1 VTGVIDAPVPGVLTG
16 LRLAPELAEATAAL
30 VASGAP
36 FPFATR
42 PVLLPAAARDRM
54 AATCAAFIDGV
65 DALHRA
71 YRDDRPGLTALLR
84 RPAHLAAMWDALPAD
99 DWAVIARPD
108 ILVAGERTLLIDVN
122 ASSYAGLFPLHD
134 MLVRAQGELADA
146 TGRPRPPS
154 PPPTVPLLAD
164 LLRARTADPDGLVV
178 LAYFAEENVDGR
190 VWANWYY
197 RMLAWELRRCGLQ
210 VQIATAEE
218 LAVSGDR
225 VTLRGRPVGLV
236 YRFFPVPPP
245 DTPEWTV
252 MSRLVD
258 AARAGGVALF
268 TDFRGELFAVKVV
281 LALLSDERTRP
292 LLPGPVA
299 DRLRTALPWTRLL
312 EQRSTEA
319 DGHTVDL
326 VSWVLAHRETTVL
339 KPAGGSGGDRVHI
352 GRECSGAEWA
362 AAVDAALA
370 DPLPWLAQELV
381 PPDLSE
387 VETAE
392 PDGSVTRQRLPVV
405 YGAFL
410 LDRRLVGAIGRH
422 GVGGVGR
429 LNINGHLGVIPT
441 PVTWAAQPSTRD
453 KSGRR

>member
-1 VTGVIDAPVPGVLTG
+1 VTVVDAPVPGVLTG

-42 PVLLPAAARDRM
+42 PVLLPAATRDRM

-71 YRDDRPGLTALLR
+71 YRDDPAALTALLR
-84 RPAHLAAMWDALPAD
+84 HPPHLAALWDALPAD
-99 DWAVIARPD
+99 DWAAIARPD
-108 ILVAGERTLLIDVN
+108 ILISGGRTLLIDVN
-122 ASSYAGLFPLHD
+122 ASSHAGLFALHD
-134 MLVRAQGELADA
+134 MLARAQREFADA

-154 PPPTVPLLAD
+154 PAPTVPRQAD
-164 LLRARTADPDGLVV
+164 TMRARLADPDALVV
-178 LAYFAEENVDGR
+178 LTYFAEEEVDGK
-190 VWANWYY
+190 VWAAWYY

-218 LAVSGDR
+218 LTVSGDR
-225 VTLRGRPVGLV
+225 VSLRGRPVGMI
-236 YRFFPVPPP
+236 YRFFPVPPR

-252 MSRLVD
+252 MGRLMAV
-258 AARAGGVALF
+258 ARAGGVRLF
-268 TDFRGELFAVKVV
+268 TTFHSDVFAVKVV
-281 LALLSDERTRP
+281 IALLSDERTRP

-312 EQRSTEA
+312 EQRTTEA
-319 DGHTVDL
+319 GGDTVDL
-326 VSWVLAHRETTVL
+326 VDWVLTHRESTVL
-339 KPAGGSGGDRVHI
+339 KPADGRGGDRVHV

-362 AAVDAALA
+362 AAVGTALA
-370 DPLPWLAQELV
+370 DPGQWLVQELLE
-381 PPDLSE
+381 PDPSE
-387 VETAE
+387 VDIAA
-392 PDGSVTRQRLPVV
+392 PDGTVTRQRLPVV

-422 GVGGVGR
+422 GVGGMGR
-429 LNINGHLGVIPT
+429 LNINGHLGVVPT
-441 PVTWAAQPSTRD
+441 PVTWTDQSSTRD
-453 KSGRR
+453 DSGRR

>member
-1 VTGVIDAPVPGVLTG
+1 VTGVVDAPVPGVLTG
-16 LRLAPELAEATAAL
+16 RRLAPELAEATAAL

-36 FPFATR
+36 FPFATG
-42 PVLLPAAARDRM
+42 PVRLPAAARDRM

-65 DALHRA
+65 DALHQA
-71 YRDDRPGLTALLR
+71 YRDDPAGLTALLR
-84 RPAHLAAMWDALPAD
+84 QPAHLAAMWDPRPAD
-99 DWAVIARPD
+99 HWAVIARPD
-108 ILVAGERTLLIDVN
+108 ILVAGDRTLLIDVN
-122 ASSYAGLFPLHD
+122 ASSHAGLFPLHD
-134 MLVRAQGELADA
+134 LLARAQRELADA

-154 PPPTVPLLAD
+154 PEPTVPVLAD
-164 LLRARTADPDGLVV
+164 LVRARTVDPDGLVV
-178 LAYFAEENVDGR
+178 LAYFAEEEVDGR
-190 VWANWYY
+190 VWAEWYY

-210 VQIATAEE
+210 VRIATAEE
-218 LAVSGDR
+218 LSVSGDR
-225 VTLRGRPVGLV
+225 VTLRGRRVGLV
-236 YRFFPVPPP
+236 YRFFPMPPP

-258 AARAGGVALF
+258 ADRAGGVALF
-268 TDFRGELFAVKVV
+268 TDFGGELFAAKVV

-319 DGHTVDL
+319 GGHTVDL
-326 VSWVLAHRETTVL
+326 VSWVLAHRDSLVL
-339 KPAGGSGGDRVHI
+339 KPADGLGGDRVHI
-352 GRECSGAEWA
+352 GRECAEAEWA
-362 AAVDAALA
+362 AAVAAALA
-370 DPLPWLAQELV
+370 GPVPWLVQELV
-381 PPDLSE
+381 LPDLSE
-387 VETAE
+387 VAVAD
-392 PDGSVTRQRLPVV
+392 PDGTANRQRLPVV

-441 PVTWAAQPSTRD
+441 PVAWTA
-453 KSGRR
+453 